1 MARNSIISYKNTI
14 QMIVKKRA
22 KVLFHGQNGAIGS
35 LNNTTSTAARTS
47 SENVTTRFCNNFSII
62 QTRCA

>member
-22 KVLFHGQNGAIGS
+22 KVLFHGQDGAIGS
-35 LNNTTSTAARTS
+35 LSKHDVDGSAK
-47 SENVTTRFCNNFSII
+47 VI
-62 QTRCA
+62 